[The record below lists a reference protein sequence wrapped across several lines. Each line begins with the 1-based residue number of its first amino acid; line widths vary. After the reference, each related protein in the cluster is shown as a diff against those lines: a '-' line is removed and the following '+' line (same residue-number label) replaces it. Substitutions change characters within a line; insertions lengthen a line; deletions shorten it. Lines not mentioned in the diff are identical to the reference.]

1 MPKTVNVHVSTADA
15 ELEFAIQSSTT
26 GKQLF
31 DQVTRTIGLRETWY
45 FGLQYTDTY
54 GLLGWLELKKKV
66 QSQDV
71 KKETPLKFKLKVKYY
86 PEDAGEELIQEITRH
101 MFYLQV
107 RESVLTEEYYCPPET
122 AVLLA
127 SYAVQAKFGDYKPH
141 SHKEGFLE
149 KERLLAPRVLS
160 QHSLSKQQWEDRVVT
175 WYSEHKGM
183 TRDDSTLEYL
193 KIVQDLEMYGINY
206 FDITNK
212 KGSPLLL
219 GIDALG
225 VNIYGKDDKL
235 TPKIGFPWSD
245 IRHVSFANKKFLI
258 KPVDKQAPDFVF
270 YVTKMRQNKR
280 ILDLCMGNHELYMRR
295 RKPDSIEVQQMKAH
309 AREEKEMKVGER
321 MALQKEKQARED
333 AERQHQEMVERI
345 RHYEEEME
353 KAHRD
358 LELSKA
364 EALLLEQRMRE
375 AEEEREE
382 LEEAQ
387 RKADEARRHAEE
399 AIHLEKAEREIKE
412 REAAEAQFLLE
423 QKLEEAR
430 EREEETRKLH
440 EELEAARHEMEI
452 KERALEEARN
462 APPKIITVVHEVKQE
477 KAENHRNENPLIQNG
492 SDSSSDDDS
501 EERKGHDLLS
511 DNDVLEPPSYD
522 RVIVVDKDVRVKA
535 LSDELAASKV
545 DSQMTRNDVIYRKNQ
560 SEGRDKYKT
569 LKQIRAGNTK
579 HRVEVFESL

>member
-54 GLLGWLELKKKV
+54 GLSGWLELKKKV

-71 KKETPLKFKLKVKYY
+71 KKEAPLKFKLKVKYY

-127 SYAVQAKFGDYKPH
+127 SYAVQAKLGDYSPGK
-141 SHKEGFLE
+141 HKEGFLE
-149 KERLLAPRVLS
+149 KERMLAPKVLS

-175 WYSEHKGM
+175 WYSEHRGM
-183 TRDDSTLEYL
+183 TRDDATLEYL

-206 FDITNK
+206 FEITNK
-212 KGSPLLL
+212 KGSALLL

-225 VNIYGKDDKL
+225 VNIYGKEDRL

-258 KPVDKQAPDFVF
+258 KPVDKQAPDFNF
-270 YVTKMRQNKR
+270 YVTKVRQNKR

-309 AREEKEMKVGER
+309 AKEEKEMKVGER

-333 AERQHQEMVERI
+333 AERQHKEMVERI

-353 KAHRD
+353 RANRD
-358 LELSKA
+358 LETSKA
-364 EALLLEQRMRE
+364 EALVLEQRMRE
-375 AEEEREE
+375 AEQEREE

-387 RKADEARRHAEE
+387 RKADEARRAAEE
-399 AIHLEKAEREIKE
+399 AIYLEKTERELKE
-412 REAAEAQFLLE
+412 REAREAQFLLE

-440 EELEAARHEMEI
+440 EELAEARLEMEI
-452 KERALEEARN
+452 KERALVEARN
-462 APPKIITVVHEVKQE
+462 APPQIITVVQEVKQE
-477 KAENHRNENPLIQNG
+477 KVDTHRNENSLIVIENG
-492 SDSSSDDDS
+492 SDSSSEDGED
-501 EERKGHDLLS
+501 RKSHDLLI
-511 DNDVLEPPSYD
+511 DDEVLEAPNYD
-522 RVIVVDKDVRVKA
+522 RVIVVDKDQRVKE
-535 LSDELAASKV
+535 LSKELAASKV
-545 DSQMTRNDVIYRKNQ
+545 EVSRNDVIYRKNQ

-579 HRVEVFESL
+579 HRVEVFESM